1 MTFAEPLIPTSNLP
15 DPEGAFRSWLR
26 THPRLAVLG
35 TRVFFGIPEGV
46 TDPFVT
52 VARIGG
58 GSYDPRLSLS
68 AYGSTKNSA
77 ADVAQRIAAAV
88 EGIENTVLAPGVLA
102 QGGTVDMILWQPDRT
117 DDHPRYVVDVTIF
130 VSAT

>member
-1 MTFAEPLIPTSNLP
+1 MTFAEPLISTSNLP
-15 DPEGAFRSWLR
+15 DVEGALRSWLR

-35 TRVFFGIPEGV
+35 TRVFFGIPEG
-46 TDPFVT
+46 TSYPLVT

-68 AYGSTKNSA
+68 AYADSKNSA

-88 EGIENTVLAPGVLA
+88 EGIENTSLAAGVLA
-102 QGGTVDMILWQPDRT
+102 QGASVDTILWQPDQP
-117 DDHPRYVVDVTIF
+117 DGKPRYIIDITIF

>member
-1 MTFAEPLIPTSNLP
+1 MTYAEPLKDTSSLP
-15 DPEGAFRSWLR
+15 DAEGALRSWLR
-26 THPRLAVLG
+26 THPRLALLG
-35 TRVFFGIPEGV
+35 TRVFFGIPDAV
-46 TDPFVT
+46 TDPYVT

-68 AYGSTKNSA
+68 AYGATKNSA

-88 EGIENTVLAPGVLA
+88 EGIENTQLAPGVIA
-102 QGGTVDMILWQPDRT
+102 QGASVDMILWSPAG
-117 DDHPRYVVDVTIF
+117 DDGKPRYIVDITIF

>member
-1 MTFAEPLIPTSNLP
+1 MTFAEPLIATSNLP
-15 DPEGAFRSWLR
+15 DIEGAFRSWLR
-26 THPRLAVLG
+26 THPRLALLG

-52 VARIGG
+52 VARLGG
-58 GSYDPRLSLS
+58 GSYDPRLTCE
-68 AYGSTKNSA
+68 AYGSSKNSA

-88 EGIENTVLAPGVLA
+88 EGIENTVLAAGVLA
-102 QGGTVDMILWQPDRT
+102 QGGNVDTILWRPASPD
-117 DDHPRYVVDVTIF
+117 DKPRYIVDITIF